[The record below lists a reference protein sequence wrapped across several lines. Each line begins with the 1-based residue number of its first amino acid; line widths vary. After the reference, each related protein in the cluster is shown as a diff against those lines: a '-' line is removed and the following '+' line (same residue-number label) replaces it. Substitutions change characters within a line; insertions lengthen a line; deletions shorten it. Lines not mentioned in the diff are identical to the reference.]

1 MLPRG
6 TTGPWVEQT
15 AESEQDSESKTP
27 SAVTQRGK
35 TPSVTRGLLP
45 SAQRGQSPHHPGP
58 RDGGCVSHSV
68 TGRSLSVTDISER
81 PHLGTHSPPSG
92 SAWDGH
98 QWSHHSAWG
107 QQQPKASPGLPC
119 RAQRSGAATLR
130 WASATRLGSVCAQSL
145 LRQHRALGLAAG
157 CTHGPG
163 VREEAGTAHF
173 LLGQVAAEPHAI
185 LFHEEITGSGGTSR
199 ATSSSSVIPVLTVA
213 PPGDGKLPGERQEGN
228 PGGTHQTSLRAGW
241 PRAAHPHPAGL
252 VPGAAARGSAQRKG
266 RQGSSLGCDPP
277 QQDDQQCPSP

>member
-1 MLPRG
+1 MGG
-6 TTGPWVEQT
+6 TNSRVRARQREQN
-15 AESEQDSESKTP
+15 AECSDSEGENALGDTGAAAISTAGTVP
-27 SAVTQRGK
+27 ALPWPQGW
-35 TPSVTRGLLP
+35 GL
-45 SAQRGQSPHHPGP
+45 
-58 RDGGCVSHSV
+58 CVPQSV

-81 PHLGTHSPPSG
+81 PHLGTHSPPSRGCPSG

-98 QWSHHSAWG
+98 QWSHHSARG

-130 WASATRLGSVCAQSL
+130 WASATRLASVCAQSL

-163 VREEAGTAHF
+163 VREEPGTAHF

-185 LFHEEITGSGGTSR
+185 LLHEEITGSGGTSR

-241 PRAAHPHPAGL
+241 RRAAHPPPAGL
-252 VPGAAARGSAQRKG
+252 VPEAAARGSTQRKG
-266 RQGSSLGCDPP
+266 RQGSSLGEQRDPP